1 MNKRENFYFHTFYSI
16 LFMRISLTEL
26 KLKLFIIAFK
36 TQPSELERDGSPRS
50 EESAGTLTVT
60 NLI

>member
-1 MNKRENFYFHTFYSI
+1 
-16 LFMRISLTEL
+16 MRISLTEL

>member
-16 LFMRISLTEL
+16 LFMRISLIEL

-36 TQPSELERDGSPRS
+36 TQPSELEKEMVHLGLKKVQ
-50 EESAGTLTVT
+50 AL
-60 NLI
+60 